1 MYLCIKNLMHNIHLQ
16 YNFKINILIFTL
28 NVICFNI
35 AIGIPFNTFIYVL
48 CSDLRISTKNVHYV
62 IMVL

>member
-1 MYLCIKNLMHNIHLQ
+1 MHNIHLQ